1 MKKNILPMLLLLAGA
16 AALAQKPRLVVPIGH
31 TGFVNAVA
39 FSPDGSLVLTGSE
52 DNTAILW
59 DLAGRELQS
68 YAEHK
73 ARISS
78 VAFSP
83 NGQYVLT
90 GSADNTAIRRDLD
103 GSNVLKLEGH
113 TGAVSSVAFAPKDKW
128 MLTASRDST
137 ARLWDAAGKNT
148 ITFRGHTGAVTAAVF
163 SADGQFVLTA
173 SRDSTARLWDVKGN
187 LKQIFKGHSHW
198 VSSVFFLSDGKT
210 ILTTSLDK
218 SVRLWDLKGNP
229 KSTFNQYAESV
240 NAMALL
246 PVGQLALTG
255 SDDKTARLWSI
266 SGEPKAVFTGHTGYV
281 GAVAFSP
288 DGQLVLTGS
297 EDQTA
302 RLWSLDGKERGV
314 FAGRSSS
321 VNAAVWSPTGT
332 HLLTAQADHTARLWN
347 LTQPVTTTL
356 SGHAGA
362 LTSAAFSPDGSAVLT
377 GSQDRSAKRWNL
389 KGVEQQAYA
398 GRHTGNVTA
407 VAFTPDGRIITGSRD
422 RKIAFWG
429 LDGAKGEEFEFSGPV
444 ASIALSANGNVLA
457 GVGQN
462 PVLLNT
468 ETGTLKTS
476 SGHRGAVMAIA
487 ASPDG
492 NTWLTAS
499 QDRTARLWS
508 IDGEATLR
516 PLSEHTNWVSAVAFS
531 PATQQDAIGGSLFLT
546 GSYDNTA
553 KLWNYT
559 GESMRTFSGHAGW
572 VTAVGFSPDSEY
584 VLTGSADNT
593 AKIWNR
599 STGEPLATLI
609 ALENDEWAVTTPS
622 GLFDAS
628 PGAMRLMYFVVNQ
641 EVIELEQLKE
651 RYYEPGLLA
660 KILGRSEEQIRSVAG
675 LDTVGLYPLVTL
687 QLDTLKSIL
696 HIELKER
703 SGGVGKVSVFVNGKE
718 IVEDANPPKGG
729 SNVREKAFSI
739 DLERHERFFLP
750 DTLNFVSVRAY
761 NADNWLK
768 SAPHELRY
776 VPEFVRAKGGDGQ
789 QPATGAASERRSRRP
804 ALHVILVGTA
814 DYAGKTLD
822 LKYAAKDAA
831 DMASALKQTGELLFK
846 PGNVTV
852 HLLSTEA
859 GQTPPTKKNIHDTFQ
874 SVANAAKAEDVLIT
888 YFSGHGITYGEADRA
903 LFYYLTMDIATPN
916 LSDAGIRTNRAISSS
931 ELTEWTKN
939 IPALKQVMILDAC
952 NSGKVAEIILA
963 AGEKSLAS
971 TQIRALD
978 RMKDRTGMFVLTGSA
993 ADMVSYEA
1001 GRFGQS
1007 LLTYSLLDGMIRSI
1021 DEKSVDVMKLFQG
1034 ARDRVPDLATEI
1046 GGIQTPMMAFPVG
1059 SASFDIGLMDETV
1072 KIELQQPKPV
1082 FIRNI
1087 FLDEDRFDDSIGFT
1101 EEIENL
1107 FREKTAKGGS
1117 AELVFVDVKQFT
1129 DAYSIKGLYKVSGHT
1144 VTLRGR
1150 LFKGAVPVGEAFEVA
1165 GNKNELAFL
1174 ADDVWEK
1181 VRGMVK

>member
-16 AALAQKPRLVVPIGH
+16 TALAQKPRLVVPIGH

-39 FSPDGSLVLTGSE
+39 FSPDEKLVLTGSE

-59 DLAGRELQS
+59 DLAGRELQT
-68 YAEHK
+68 YAEHT

-90 GSADNTAIRRDLD
+90 GSADNSAIRRDLD
-103 GSNVLKLEGH
+103 GSNVLVLAGH
-113 TGAVSSVAFAPKDKW
+113 TGAVSSVAFAAKDKW

-148 ITFRGHTGAVTAAVF
+148 VTFRGHTGAVTAAVF

-173 SRDSTARLWDVKGN
+173 SRDSTARLWDIKGN

-198 VSSVFFLSDGKT
+198 VSAAFFLSDGKT

-229 KSTFNQYAESV
+229 KQTFNQYAESV

-266 SGEPKAVFTGHTGYV
+266 SGEPKATFTGHTGYV
-281 GAVAFSP
+281 AAVAFSP
-288 DGQLVLTGS
+288 KGQFVLTGS
-297 EDQTA
+297 EDKTA
-302 RLWSLDGKERGV
+302 RLWTLDGKELAI
-314 FAGRSSS
+314 FAGHSSS
-321 VNAAVWSPTGT
+321 VTAAIWSPAGS
-332 HLLTAQADHTARLWN
+332 HLLTAHADSTGRLWN
-347 LTQPVTTTL
+347 LTQPVTATL
-356 SGHAGA
+356 SGHTGV

-377 GSQDRSAKRWNL
+377 GSQDRSAKRWDL

-407 VAFTPDGRIITGSRD
+407 VAFTPDSRIITGSRD
-422 RKIAFWG
+422 RKIAFWE
-429 LDGAKGEEFEFSGPV
+429 LDGAKREEFEFSDPV
-444 ASIALSANGNVLA
+444 TSIVLLANGNVLA

-468 ETGTLKTS
+468 ESGMLKS
-476 SGHRGAVMAIA
+476 FSGHRGAVMAVA

-492 NTWLTAS
+492 KTWLTAS

-508 IDGEATLR
+508 AEGEAKLP

-531 PATQQDAIGGSLFLT
+531 PVTKQDAIGGALLLT

-553 KLWNYT
+553 KLWSHA
-559 GESMRTFSGHAGW
+559 GKMMRNFSGHAGW

-593 AKIWNR
+593 TKIWSRR
-599 STGEPLATLI
+599 SGELLATLI
-609 ALENDEWAVTTPS
+609 ALENGEWAVTTPS

-628 PGAMRLMYFVVNQ
+628 PGAMRLMYFIVNQ

-660 KILGRSEEQIRSVAG
+660 KILGYSQEPLRSVAG

-687 QLDTLKSIL
+687 NLDTLKNIL
-696 HIELKER
+696 HIKLDER
-703 SGGVGKVSVFVNGKE
+703 NGGVGKVSVFVNGKE

-729 SNVREKAFSI
+729 SNVRAKEFSI
-739 DLERHERFFLP
+739 DLELYERFFLP

-761 NADNWLK
+761 SADNWLK

-776 VPEFVRAKGGDGQ
+776 VPEFARAKGGDGQ
-789 QPATGAASERRSRRP
+789 QPATGAAPERRSRRP
-804 ALHVILVGTA
+804 ALHIILVGTA
-814 DYAGKTLD
+814 DYAGTALD

-831 DMASALKQTGELLFK
+831 DMASALRQVGELLIK
-846 PGNVTV
+846 PGDVTV
-852 HLLSTEA
+852 HLLSTDP
-859 GQTPPTKKNIHDTFQ
+859 GHTSPTKANIKAAFDA
-874 SVANAAKAEDVLIT
+874 VEKAAKAEDVLIT

-916 LSDAGIRTNRAISSS
+916 LSDAGIRTTRAISSS
-931 ELTEWTKN
+931 ELTEWTKK

-952 NSGKVAEIILA
+952 NSGKVAETILA

-1001 GRFGQS
+1001 GRYGQS
-1007 LLTYSLLDGMIRSI
+1007 LLTYSLLDGILRLI
-1021 DEKSVDVMKLFQG
+1021 DEKEVDVMKLFQG
-1034 ARDRVPDLATEI
+1034 ARDRVPDLASEI

-1059 SASFDIGLMDETV
+1059 AASFPIGLVDETV

-1082 FIRNI
+1082 FIRNV
-1087 FLDEDRFDDSIGFT
+1087 FQDEERFDDPLRFT

-1107 FREKTAKGGS
+1107 FREKTAKGR

-1129 DAYSIKGLYKVSGHT
+1129 DAYSIKGMYKVSGNT

-1150 LFKGAVPVGEAFEVA
+1150 LFKGDTPVGEEFRVS
-1165 GNKNELAFL
+1165 GNKNELPFL

-1181 VRGMVK
+1181 VRGLVR